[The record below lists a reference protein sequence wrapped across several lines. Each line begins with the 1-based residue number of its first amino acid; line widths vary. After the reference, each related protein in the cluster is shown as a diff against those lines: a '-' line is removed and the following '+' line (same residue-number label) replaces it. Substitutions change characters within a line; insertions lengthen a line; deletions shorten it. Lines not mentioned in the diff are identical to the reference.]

1 MPPLSSTTAA
11 TLAIAPRAW
20 VGQFL
25 LLSAIWGSSFLF
37 QHLAATEFGTIALS
51 FMRVA
56 FACLFLLPLATWY
69 KLWPQM
75 RQHWRAMLVLGILNS
90 ALPFACYAYA
100 VQHITTG
107 LTAILNAA
115 VPLFGSLVA
124 WFWLGDKPTFSRTIG
139 LGLGFWGIVMLS
151 LYKTGLAFDGSSWA
165 MFAGLFASLCYA
177 VAASWS
183 KRFLNDIPPLAI
195 ATGSQISATLV
206 LLIPG
211 IIYWPEHAPSL
222 SAWGSVLVVGVV
234 CTGLAYILFFDLLR
248 KIGPARTTP
257 LTFVI
262 PIFAFLLGVLFLG
275 EPINPRVLMWGSV
288 ILLGTSLATGMWSI
302 SQLLRLP
309 R

>member
-1 MPPLSSTTAA
+1 MLPLSRKASTAA
-11 TLAIAPRAW
+11 PNPW
-20 VGQFL
+20 VGTFL
-25 LLSAIWGSSFLF
+25 LLAAIWGSSFLL
-37 QHLAATEFGTIALS
+37 QHIAATEFGTMALS
-51 FMRVA
+51 FMRVT

-75 RQHWRAMLVLGILNS
+75 RQNWRAMLVLGILNS
-90 ALPFACYAYA
+90 ALPFTCYAFA

-107 LTAILNAA
+107 LTSILNAA
-115 VPLFGSLVA
+115 VPLFASLVA

-151 LYKTGLAFDGSSWA
+151 LHKANFALGGSGWA
-165 MFAGLFASLCYA
+165 IFAGLFASFCYA

-183 KRFLNDIPPLAI
+183 KRFLNDISPLAI

-211 IIYWPEHAPSL
+211 IIYWPIDPPSV

-234 CTGLAYILFFDLLR
+234 CTGLAYILFFNLLK

-275 EPINPRVLMWGSV
+275 EPINPKVLVWGSV
-288 ILLGTSLATGMWSI
+288 ILFGTSLATGMWSI
-302 SQLLRLP
+302 PQSLHLR